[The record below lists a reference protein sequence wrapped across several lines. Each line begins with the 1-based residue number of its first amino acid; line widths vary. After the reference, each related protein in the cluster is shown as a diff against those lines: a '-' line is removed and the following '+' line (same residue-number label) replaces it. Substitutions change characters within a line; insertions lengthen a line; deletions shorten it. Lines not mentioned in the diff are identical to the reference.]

1 MNFLFVFCFL
11 FFAGCSSYEAELP
24 VDTIIVLQKVWNSK
38 DPSLALQELQKL
50 RKVEDGKDYEALS
63 TDEKIKIFS
72 LAIYVSK
79 KDKKIA
85 FIDAP
90 LDNGKEVLSSFIKS
104 KLQTDDWK
112 TYEHEARGR
121 DEIRLDVSEY
131 SEKLGVGFVYDK
143 LDKDKKV
150 RMIYWGRDPKN
161 IETIL

>member
-1 MNFLFVFCFL
+1 MNFLFSICLLFL
-11 FFAGCSSYEAELP
+11 TGCSSYQAELP
-24 VDTIIVLQKVWNSK
+24 VDNIIVLQTVWNSK
-38 DPSLALQELQKL
+38 DPDIALQKFQKL

-72 LAIYVSK
+72 LVVYVSK

-85 FIDAP
+85 YIDAP
-90 LDNGKEVLSSFIKS
+90 LDDGKEVFSSFIKS

-112 TYEHEARGR
+112 IYEHEARGR
-121 DEIRLDVSEY
+121 DEIRLDISEY

-150 RMIYWGRDPKN
+150 RMIYWGRDPKK
-161 IETIL
+161 IETIF